1 MSVVLSLT
9 LSRATWAR
17 PEGFLMLRVLSGH
30 SEHLCYEG
38 RMKKIS
44 TFALVLLLTQ
54 TALAVTPDLGVY
66 LRAGSGSN
74 AAGGAQECISN
85 RGSGGNEFRLGNE
98 CGIYGEFGIG
108 ATLLKAENERA
119 PFWRLFTN
127 FAFSYNNRTDW
138 EGNNSNNWVLREVYT
153 EGGRVDGLDFTAWAG
168 KRFYRWGDVHMNDF
182 YPVNFSGPGG
192 GIGGLHVG
200 KGVLSLAVIQNAQSD
215 EINGS
220 TGQVTR
226 VGNAAKST
234 LHVRYEDLATGLG
247 VLSLWGVVGSTP
259 STKTTATPET
269 NYKAA
274 TGGFLALRLSSA
286 LRESTRNEWGV
297 AYGQSLLSNMGSTG
311 DLVKDC
317 AGAADASCNV
327 TGSWRVRAWDSVV
340 YEGESWSVA
349 GALMY
354 DELNKGTAVDS
365 RVRWTS
371 VGVRPTYWI
380 TEHISLAGQAGI
392 SNVVD
397 ESDGLGARNL
407 WRVTVAPQISM
418 SKGYFARPVIR
429 AYYSRTQWNENN
441 KTSASGTSAA
451 ADTSIDTLGF
461 QTEVWF

>member
-1 MSVVLSLT
+1 MQKTSIFLSLFF
-9 LSRATWAR
+9 LS
-17 PEGFLMLRVLSGH
+17 LS
-30 SEHLCYEG
+30 SY
-38 RMKKIS
+38 
-44 TFALVLLLTQ
+44 
-54 TALAVTPDLGVY
+54 AVTPDLGVY

-85 RGSGGNEFRLGNE
+85 KGSGGNEFRLGNE

-127 FAFSYNNRTDW
+127 FAFAYNNRTDW
-138 EGNNSNNWVLREVYT
+138 EGNNPNNWVLREVYT

-192 GIGGLHVG
+192 GIGGLHFG
-200 KGVLSLAVIQNAQSD
+200 KGVLSFAVIQNAQSD
-215 EINGS
+215 EINGA

-234 LHVRYEDLATGLG
+234 LHVRYDDMPTAFG
-247 VLSLWGVVGSTP
+247 VLSLWAVAGTTP

-274 TGGFLALRLSSA
+274 TGGFLAARLSSA
-286 LRESTRNEWGV
+286 LTEKTRNEFGL
-297 AYGQSLLSNMGSTG
+297 AFGQSIMSNMGSSG

-317 AGAADASCNV
+317 DTATDASCNV
-327 TGSWRVRAWDSVV
+327 TGSSRVRAWNSVV

-349 GALMY
+349 GALMF
-354 DELNKGTAVDS
+354 DELSKGTSADS

-371 VGVRPTYWI
+371 AGVRPTYWI

-407 WRVTVAPQISM
+407 WRVTIAPQISM

-429 AYYSRTQWNENN
+429 AYYSRTQWNESNQI
-441 KTSASGTSAA
+441 SAAGTSAA
-451 ADTSIDTLGF
+451 ADKSIDSLGF